1 MSVRENENPSPA
13 LTLEEHDALDRSHKK
28 VRAGETIFS
37 LEQRLVPRVEE
48 WMTDDNQARATESDK
63 GKTPS
68 TASTTW
74 KSFKEAVT
82 KEITMEEEEED
93 WWSNDRRKERIS
105 VSMTVNGPNMIILP
119 QEKERLALRWQNTL
133 IVKLLGRM
141 INPDYFENKLKQLWA
156 KQGDIDSID
165 VGSGFFAVKFSNASD
180 YELAL
185 TGGLWLLFDHYIAVQ
200 PWKLDFDPDEEQ
212 VSKIAAW
219 IRIPKLALDYYDR
232 GILHVL
238 GNQVGKVLKVD
249 TATHKRKKGRFAR
262 ICVELD
268 LSAPL
273 RSMVLIN
280 GEVHRIQY
288 EGIHLICFS
297 CGRYS
302 HDKDLCPQKR
312 VEVPEAK
319 IIVPKTTQIDPASA
333 GNSEESYAMTSE
345 IKKEKAARRQ
355 VHLRRFTTLGWWS
368 RGQGDNDDQN
378 S

>member
-1 MSVRENENPSPA
+1 MSARENENPLPA
-13 LTLEEHDALDRSHKK
+13 PTSEEHDALDRSHKK
-28 VRAGETIFS
+28 VRARETIFS

-93 WWSNDRRKERIS
+93 WWSNDRWKERIS
-105 VSMTVNGPNMIILP
+105 VSMTVNRPN
-119 QEKERLALRWQNTL
+119 
-133 IVKLLGRM
+133 
-141 INPDYFENKLKQLWA
+141 
-156 KQGDIDSID
+156 GDIDSID

-219 IRIPKLALDYYDR
+219 ICIPKLALDYYDR

-249 TATHKRKKGRFAR
+249 TATH
-262 ICVELD
+262 
-268 LSAPL
+268 
-273 RSMVLIN
+273 
-280 GEVHRIQY
+280 
-288 EGIHLICFS
+288 
-297 CGRYS
+297 
-302 HDKDLCPQKR
+302 
-312 VEVPEAK
+312 
-319 IIVPKTTQIDPASA
+319 
-333 GNSEESYAMTSE
+333 
-345 IKKEKAARRQ
+345 
-355 VHLRRFTTLGWWS
+355 
-368 RGQGDNDDQN
+368 
-378 S
+378 